1 MTIMKT
7 ALRAALTRNVSPWVF
22 VLACLLLALV
32 VVKAKVMADGV
43 LAVQGN
49 AMMMTPSGVLQ

>member
-1 MTIMKT
+1 M
-7 ALRAALTRNVSPWVF
+7 TRNVSPWVF